1 MITKETHT
9 VDWNKTAR
17 ITGVVLIALAQ
28 TAWWL
33 TKRIGKVAIA
43 ILTILA
49 KVFLALASVWA
60 STTETDPHTNR
71 SGSNEAKDG
80 ELGINPED
88 DSMSYEGPGRI
99 RVDM

>member
-9 VDWNKTAR
+9 VDWNKTAH
-17 ITGVVLIALAQ
+17 IAGVVVVTLAQ
-28 TAWWL
+28 AAWWL
-33 TKRIGKVAIA
+33 TKRIGKVVVA
-43 ILTILA
+43 ILAILA
-49 KVFLALASVWA
+49 KVFVALISVWA
-60 STTETDPHTNR
+60 STTETNQHTNR

-80 ELGINPED
+80 ELGINPDD

>member
-1 MITKETHT
+1 MITKETHSI
-9 VDWNKTAR
+9 DWNKTAHSA
-17 ITGVVLIALAQ
+17 GVVVIALAQ
-28 TAWWL
+28 TTWWL
-33 TKRIGKVAIA
+33 TKRIGNVAIA

-49 KVFLALASVWA
+49 KVFVALASVWA
-60 STTETDPHTNR
+60 STTETDRHTSR

-88 DSMSYEGPGRI
+88 DTMSYEGPGRI

>member
-33 TKRIGKVAIA
+33 TKRIGKVAVA
-43 ILTILA
+43 ILTVLA
-49 KVFLALASVWA
+49 KVFVALASVWA
-60 STTETDPHTNR
+60 SIPEPESDTEKRDPSFGYNHLGEWVEG
-71 SGSNEAKDG
+71 GSYSIPPKT
-80 ELGINPED
+80 
-88 DSMSYEGPGRI
+88 R
-99 RVDM
+99 